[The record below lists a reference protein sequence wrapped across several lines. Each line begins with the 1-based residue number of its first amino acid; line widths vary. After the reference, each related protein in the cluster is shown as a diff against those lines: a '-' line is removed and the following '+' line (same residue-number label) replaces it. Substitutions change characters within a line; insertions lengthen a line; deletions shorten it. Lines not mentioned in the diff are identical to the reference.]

1 MLTNYRDAM
10 QWVLDR
16 TLEGMREH
24 MTTDEIVEHARLPE
38 RFAKLDYLSDYY
50 GTVEGTVRDVYAQDL
65 GWFDG
70 DPLSLHR
77 ESPRKQ
83 SERMADLA
91 GGVDALMAKARDAMQ
106 QDDPLGAAQLLRHV
120 IRLRPTDRDAK
131 LMMADALAIVGEQT
145 FNGPVRNYTISSANR
160 YRRQAAEAE

>member
-16 TLEGMREH
+16 TLDGLRQFV
-24 MTTDEIVEHARLPE
+24 TPDELVEHAKLPE
-38 RFAKLDYLSDYY
+38 RFARLDYLGDYY
-50 GTVEGTVRDVYAQDL
+50 GTVEGTVRDLYAQDL

-83 SERMADLA
+83 SARMADLA
-91 GGVDALMAKARDAMQ
+91 GGADALMEKARQAIAR
-106 QDDPLGAAQLLRHV
+106 DDPLGAAQLLRHV
-120 IRLRPTDRDAK
+120 IRLSPRDRDAK
-131 LMMADALAIVGEQT
+131 LLMADALAS
-145 FNGPVRNYTISSANR
+145 GPSTAR
-160 YRRQAAEAE
+160 